1 MKIPSYGILQKEGVA
16 MQEEG
21 IWPLKQ
27 AEFIKRDPLQGVEAT
42 PVGFTFCILF

>member
-1 MKIPSYGILQKEGVA
+1 MEIPSDWIMQKEGVA
-16 MQEEG
+16 MQKAG

-27 AEFIKRDPLQGVEAT
+27 AEFIKRDPLQGAAAT